1 LSVSRPRRLT
11 IVQELIVA
19 LAIVGVTAHSVAVL
33 AEGVDYLADAVAIGV
48 FLLATSLSKHPP
60 TPRRP
65 LGYPKAAEIAAL
77 VNAGWLLALNVA
89 VVFGASRRLLKG
101 IPSELRQTP
110 HLLPMSLRGG
120 HSLQLNS
127 LPYQNR
133 LWRLQEAADPPVR
146 AFPYEHALRN
156 LALASRSWPGE
167 DANFSAVRAQRSS
180 ISSRRTA

>member
-127 LPYQNR
+127 LPYQHCLGRTTNR
-133 LWRLQEAADPPVR
+133 PLRCRLMPAVSGVGPDPDRHGDGALSLCPRATDALTTGSCDTAA
-146 AFPYEHALRN
+146 
-156 LALASRSWPGE
+156 G
-167 DANFSAVRAQRSS
+167 
-180 ISSRRTA
+180 